1 MVKMCIG
8 KGLNFVS
15 AVCFILLITTSL
27 TLAAAPKGLVG
38 HWHLDEGTG
47 EVAKD
52 SSAEKNDG
60 ELWEGAKWT
69 KEGVNRGG
77 NFTGKS
83 LTFKPPSGLK
93 IIHIGYYKL
102 IVCGVKF

>member
-1 MVKMCIG
+1 MLV
-8 KGLNFVS
+8 LFVL
-15 AVCFILLITTSL
+15 FILITTSL
-27 TLAAAPKGLVG
+27 TLAATPKGLVG

>member
-1 MVKMCIG
+1 
-8 KGLNFVS
+8 LFYS
-15 AVCFILLITTSL
+15 PDTTSL

-60 ELWEGAKWT
+60 ELWEGAK
-69 KEGVNRGG
+69 
-77 NFTGKS
+77 
-83 LTFKPPSGLK
+83 
-93 IIHIGYYKL
+93 
-102 IVCGVKF
+102 